1 MTDVRRV
8 GAVAGVVAAALVL
21 SGCGGGSDKTDAKKP
36 SKGPAVTAS
45 VDEPDT
51 AEPTAEPEET
61 EPEYPPGPEGEIDEK
76 ADTEGW
82 EYDSLYDSA
91 SDYVQD
97 ICDSLPDQTETAS
110 PAQWLAEAGFME
122 DDGAKILT
130 FGVPKLCP
138 KWTKTVKAAVS
149 GTYERWISRGEF
161 DVKAKP
167 KPFRSGDDVQEIG
180 PGTYQA
186 KGKFSN
192 CYWERTT
199 QSGNIIANQ
208 FVTQARVLTVTL
220 RVGDLFK
227 NDGCGTFKPVG

>member
-8 GAVAGVVAAALVL
+8 GAVAGVVAAALL
-21 SGCGGGSDKTDAKKP
+21 LAGCGGGPDKTDAKTP
-36 SKGPAVTAS
+36 SKAPTVTATPEES
-45 VDEPDT
+45 D
-51 AEPTAEPEET
+51 TAEPEET

-76 ADTEGW
+76 ADAEGW

-110 PAQWLAEAGFME
+110 PAQWLAEGQNMS
-122 DDGAKILT
+122 DDEAKILT

-138 KWTKTVKAAVS
+138 KWAKTVKAAVS

-161 DVKAKP
+161 EVKAKP
-167 KPFRSGDDVQEIG
+167 KPFRSEDDVQEIG

-220 RVGDLFK
+220 RVGELFK
-227 NDGCGTFKPVG
+227 NEGCGTFKPVG